1 MQPQHNLL
9 LLMHTTGLAHKS
21 GFKMCTFFKDIS
33 IVYKTCTFNYER
45 IVISPLSIV
54 CLLLQ
59 ASTVLFHAELV
70 VLLRLSDTSH

>member
-9 LLMHTTGLAHKS
+9 LLTHTIGTGTQKVFLK
-21 GFKMCTFFKDIS
+21 CVRFKDIS
-33 IVYKTCTFNYER
+33 IVYKSCAFNYER

-59 ASTVLFHAELV
+59 ASTVLFQAGLV
-70 VLLRLSDTSH
+70 VLLRLSNTSH